1 VNRREFIAGLG
12 SAAAWPVAARAQQL
26 DRMRRIGVLLGGFDE
41 SDPEGKAELAGFTQG
56 FAELGWIDGRNVR
69 MDVRWAAGNL
79 DRVRAY
85 AKELVG
91 LQPDV
96 ILVES
101 TPLTA
106 ALQRETRTIPIVF
119 VVVSDPVGAGFVASL
134 TRPGG
139 NITGFINMEGA
150 MASKWLQFLTE
161 IAPGIK
167 RAAIMFNPDTA
178 PGGGS
183 YYLPSFE
190 AAARKL
196 KVEPIAAR
204 VRSVAEIET
213 VMTSLG
219 REPGGG
225 LVVMPDAFAQA
236 HRAPIISAAARNN
249 VPAEYPWSFVVVR
262 EGGLFSYGPD
272 LVDIFHRSASYV
284 DRILRGEKPA
294 ELPVQLPV
302 KFKMAI
308 NLKTAKALGL
318 TVPRSILLLAD
329 EVIE

>member
-1 VNRREFIAGLG
+1 MKRREFVGGLAG
-12 SAAAWPVAARAQQL
+12 AAAWPLVARAQQP
-26 DRMRRIGVLLGGFDE
+26 DRMRRIGVLLGYDE

-69 MDVRWAAGNL
+69 IDVRWAAGSV
-79 DRVRAY
+79 DRMRTF
-85 AKELVG
+85 AKELVE
-91 LQPDV
+91 LQPRV
-96 ILVES
+96 IVANS
-101 TPLTA
+101 TPATA

-139 NITGFINMEGA
+139 NITGFINMEGP
-150 MASKWLQFLTE
+150 MGGKWLQLLTE
-161 IAPGIK
+161 IAPSVK
-167 RAAIMFNPDTA
+167 RVAIMFNPDTA

-190 AAARKL
+190 AAARSL
-196 KVEPIAAR
+196 KVAPIAAP
-204 VRSVAEIET
+204 VHSDAEIET
-213 VMTSLG
+213 VITALG
-219 REPGGG
+219 REPVGG
-225 LVVMPDAFAQA
+225 LVVMPDVFTLER
-236 HRAPIISAAARNN
+236 RAPIILAAARNN
-249 VPAEYPWSFVVVR
+249 VPADYPWSFVVAR

-302 KFKMAI
+302 KFKAAI

-318 TVPRSILLLAD
+318 TVPQSILLRVD